1 MVKPI
6 PQYGDDVGST
16 PALMSMLKCL
26 NLCTESKH
34 PIDLFL
40 KNVQWYNGCTWGFD
54 PHEPGSNPGWTTNLL
69 SSTKLWKE
77 NLSSFKSII
86 CIETSTDS
94 AYISVPLVNPH
105 VGV

>member
-54 PHEPGSNPGWTTNLL
+54 PHEPGSNPGWTTNLQNYDEKAYHIYGVWWIVIN
-69 SSTKLWKE
+69 SIDKWKG
-77 NLSSFKSII
+77 NIFK
-86 CIETSTDS
+86 D
-94 AYISVPLVNPH
+94 
-105 VGV
+105 

>member
-54 PHEPGSNPGWTTNLL
+54 PHEPGSNPGWTTNLNKL
-69 SSTKLWKE
+69 SKK
-77 NLSSFKSII
+77 SSNEPKWNDFQCPYNCNSRMA
-86 CIETSTDS
+86 D
-94 AYISVPLVNPH
+94 L
-105 VGV
+105 